1 MASVWDKIQ
10 DVIYDIENIDLDQGK
25 DEIQED
31 LNSIIG
37 DLEGIQSMLY

>member
-10 DVIYDIENIDLDQGK
+10 NVIYDIKNVDLDQGK
-25 DEIQED
+25 DGIQTYLD
-31 LNSIIG
+31 SIVG